1 MYPNLKFVSA
11 EYGLLERQINDVLF
25 NLPNQQGSGTFIW
38 EPRRNGGGNTDAAG
52 RSHALFSNNGTA
64 AADLALYDLMKVAY
78 ASRL

>member
-38 EPRRNGGGNTDAAG
+38 EPTRNGGGNADAAG
-52 RSHALFSNNGTA
+52 RSHALFSNNGVAT
-64 AADLALYDLMKVAY
+64 ADLALYDLMKVAY
-78 ASRL
+78 ANRL